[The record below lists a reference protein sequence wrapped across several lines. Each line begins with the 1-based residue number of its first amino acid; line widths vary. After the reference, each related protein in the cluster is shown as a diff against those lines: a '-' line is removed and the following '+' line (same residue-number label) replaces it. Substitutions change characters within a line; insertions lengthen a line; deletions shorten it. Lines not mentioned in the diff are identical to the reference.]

1 MSVAHTSHNQVIR
14 LGQIYNI
21 KMSEKVAVPQ
31 FKGIK
36 NDNNSKQVG
45 MEYFIDIVNF
55 NFDKTSTFGLSKTLC
70 PKREI
75 LIDESEENK
84 IDGIYQYRFLDKENV
99 LQTEVIVVCD
109 EKIYKTDI
117 SSNKTLIY
125 DGISKGKCSFATYQD
140 KLFIAN
146 GKDYPF
152 VYYGNEGLIS
162 QMGSPLAMVG
172 NNGGNLDGTYKYQ
185 LTYITDGGEEVTGA
199 VSNAITVGDGNG
211 NGQSIKLKLPIGYEG
226 TNSRKLYRTK
236 ANGNIFYLVT
246 TLDNTT
252 MEYNDNLS
260 DAFLVDEIPQ
270 VNNELPKP
278 YFLSVAGSKLFGGK
292 VDKYPTQLF
301 VTDVFGEIFDS
312 ASYIDVSNFGN
323 DNTAINGLSED
334 FNKIVVGTGKNI
346 FFVNPEDNSVV
357 LTRANVG
364 ILDGYSVAK
373 CPSFNNFA
381 GGLMFVSTE
390 YDVRL
395 MSGLQALPVS
405 TSLDNVTT
413 VNFAQNIQGT
423 LPSDLKGYGNI
434 ASIFYDYKY
443 MLQVDNVRYVFD
455 IRNSAWTKQRIKT
468 EHYESLPSVLAK
480 IDDELIN
487 GQMDGYLETEY
498 LLVKYR
504 DEECK
509 ALLESVEINA
519 QSDFTFV
526 EKLYFWFVFNENNK
540 MRLDVTVDSNTSYT
554 QNVEF
559 SLLDGA
565 YNEDYLE
572 TDYTRS
578 KYDMDYRVFNIY
590 RPCRWLKYKLSVDE
604 GTISLQ
610 NFEIAGQQISNKE

>member
-1 MSVAHTSHNQVIR
+1 MSQKIAIN
-14 LGQIYNI
+14 
-21 KMSEKVAVPQ
+21 E

-36 NDNNSKQVG
+36 NDANPKQSG
-45 MEYFIDIVNF
+45 AEYFFNIVNF
-55 NFDKTSTFGLSKTLC
+55 NFEDTSVLGLAKVLC

-75 LIDESEENK
+75 LIEEDQQ
-84 IDGIYQYRFLDKENV
+84 IDGIYEYRFLDKENV
-99 LQTEVIVVCD
+99 LQTEVIVVCNG
-109 EKIYKTDI
+109 KIYKTDI

-146 GKDYPF
+146 GKDVPF
-152 VYYGNEGLIS
+152 VYYGNEGVIS
-162 QMGSPLAMVG
+162 QMGTPLALVG
-172 NNGGNLDGTYKYQ
+172 NNDGNLTGTYKYQ
-185 LTYITDGGEEVTGA
+185 MTYITDGGEEVVGS
-199 VSNAITVGDGNG
+199 VSNSVTVTS
-211 NGQSIKLKLPIGYEG
+211 QSIKLKLPIGYDG
-226 TNSRKLYRTK
+226 TTSRKLYRTS
-236 ANGNIFYLVT
+236 ANGDTFYLVT
-246 TLDNTT
+246 TLDNTV
-252 MEYNDNLS
+252 MEYTDNLS
-260 DAFLVDEIPQ
+260 DAFLGAEIPP

-312 ASYIDVSNFGN
+312 ASYIDISNFGN

-357 LTRANVG
+357 LTRANIG

-405 TSLDNVTT
+405 TSLDNVST

-423 LPSDLKGYGNI
+423 LPNDLKGYGNI
-434 ASIFYDYKY
+434 ASMFYNYKY
-443 MLQVDNVRYVFD
+443 MLQVDSTRYIFD
-455 IRNSAWTKQRIKT
+455 IRNSAWTIQRIKT
-468 EHYESLPSVLAK
+468 ENFESIPSTFAVINDQLV
-480 IDDELIN
+480 N
-487 GQMDGYLETEY
+487 GQIDGYLETEY
-498 LLVKYR
+498 LLIKYR
-504 DEECK
+504 DEDCK
-509 ALLESVEINA
+509 AVLESVEINA

-526 EKLYFWFVFNENNK
+526 EKLYFWFTFTEDNR
-540 MRLDVTVDSNTSYT
+540 MRLEVTCDGNTSYT
-554 QNVEF
+554 QNSEF

-565 YNEDYLE
+565 FNDDYLE
-572 TDYTRS
+572 TDYTRCE
-578 KYDMDYRVFNIY
+578 YDMDYRVFNIY
-590 RPCRWLKYKLSVDE
+590 KPCRWLKYKLSVDK
-604 GTISLQ
+604 GTINLE

>member
-1 MSVAHTSHNQVIR
+1 MFVHRMLHRAVILIIRTYNNKMGDKFSVT
-14 LGQIYNI
+14 
-21 KMSEKVAVPQ
+21 Q

-36 NDNNSKQVG
+36 NDSNSKQVG
-45 MEYFIDIVNF
+45 MEYFTDIVNF
-55 NFDKTSTFGLSKTLC
+55 NFEPTSTCGLEKVLC

-75 LIDESEENK
+75 QIDEDN
-84 IDGIYQYRFLDKENV
+84 IDGIYEYRFLNQDNI
-99 LQTEVIVVCD
+99 LTTEIIVVCNGN
-109 EKIYKTDI
+109 IYKTDI

-125 DGISKGKCSFATYQD
+125 SGISKGKCSFATYQD

-152 VYYGNEGLIS
+152 VYYGNEGVIS

-172 NNGGNLDGTYKYQ
+172 NNDGNLTGTYKYQ
-185 LTYITDGGEEVTGA
+185 ITYITDGGEEVTGA
-199 VSNAITVGDGNG
+199 ISNSVDLSS
-211 NGQSIKLKLPIGYEG
+211 QSAKLKLPIGYDG
-226 TNSRKLYRTK
+226 TTARKLYRTQ

-246 TLDNTT
+246 TIDNSI
-252 MEYNDNLS
+252 MEYTDNLS
-260 DAFLVDEIPQ
+260 DNFLGDEVPQ
-270 VNNELPKP
+270 INNELPKP

-323 DNTAINGLSED
+323 DNTAINGLAED

-346 FFVNPEDNSVV
+346 FFVNPSDNSVV
-357 LTRANVG
+357 LTRANIG

-405 TSLDNVTT
+405 TSLDNVST

-423 LPSDLKGYGNI
+423 LPNDLKGYGNI
-434 ASIFYDYKY
+434 TSIFFDYKY
-443 MLQVDNVRYVFD
+443 MLQIDNVRYIFD

-468 EHYESLPSVLAK
+468 ENYESVPVVLAE
-480 IDDELIN
+480 IDDDLIN
-487 GQMDGYLETEY
+487 GQQDGYLETEY
-498 LLVKYR
+498 MLVKYR
-504 DEECK
+504 EEECK

-519 QSDFTFV
+519 QTDFTLV
-526 EKLYFWFVFNENNK
+526 EKLYFWFNFNENNK
-540 MRLDVTVDSNTSYT
+540 IRLDVTLDGNTAFT
-554 QNVEF
+554 KTEEF
-559 SLLDGA
+559 SLIDGA
-565 YNEDYLE
+565 FNSDFLI
-572 TDYTRS
+572 TDYTRC

-590 RPCRWLKYKLSVDE
+590 KPCRWLKYKLSVDE

-610 NFEIAGQQISNKE
+610 NFEISGQQISNKE

>member
-1 MSVAHTSHNQVIR
+1 MSQKIAIN
-14 LGQIYNI
+14 
-21 KMSEKVAVPQ
+21 E

-36 NDNNSKQVG
+36 NDSNPKQSG
-45 MEYFIDIVNF
+45 AEYFFNIVNF
-55 NFDKTSTFGLSKTLC
+55 NFENTSVLGLSKVLC
-70 PKREI
+70 PKREL
-75 LIDESEENK
+75 LIDEDEQ
-84 IDGIYQYRFLDKENV
+84 IDGIYEYRFLDKDNI
-99 LQTEVIVVCD
+99 LQTEVIVVCNG
-109 EKIYKTDI
+109 KIYKTDI

-125 DGISKGKCSFATYQD
+125 SGISKGRCSFATYQD

-146 GKDYPF
+146 GKDVPF
-152 VYYGNEGLIS
+152 VYYGNEGVVS
-162 QMGSPLAMVG
+162 QMGTPLALIG
-172 NNGGNLDGTYKYQ
+172 NNGGNLTGTYKYQ
-185 LTYITDGGEEVTGA
+185 MTYITDGGEEVVGS
-199 VSNAITVGDGNG
+199 VSNSVTVDA
-211 NGQSIKLKLPIGYEG
+211 QSIKLKLPIGYEG
-226 TNSRKLYRTK
+226 VNSRKLYRTS
-236 ANGNIFYLVT
+236 ANGNTFYLVT
-246 TLDNTT
+246 TIADNTT
-252 MEYNDNLS
+252 MEYIDNLS
-260 DAFLVDEIPQ
+260 DNFLGDEIPPI
-270 VNNELPKP
+270 NNELPKP

-357 LTRANVG
+357 LTRANIG

-405 TSLDNVTT
+405 TSLDNVST

-423 LPSDLKGYGNI
+423 LPADLKGYGNI
-434 ASIFYDYKY
+434 ASIFYNYKY
-443 MLQVDNVRYVFD
+443 MLQVDSTRYIFD
-455 IRNSAWTKQRIKT
+455 IRNSAWTIQRIKT
-468 EHYESLPSVLAK
+468 ENYESIPSTFAV
-480 IDDELIN
+480 IDDQLVN
-487 GQMDGYLETEY
+487 GQIDGYLETEY

-504 DEECK
+504 DEDCK
-509 ALLESVEINA
+509 AVLESVEINA

-526 EKLYFWFVFNENNK
+526 EKLYFWFTFTEDNK
-540 MRLDVTVDSNTSYT
+540 MRLEVTCDGNTSYT
-554 QNVEF
+554 QDSEF

-565 YNEDYLE
+565 FNDDYLE
-572 TDYTRS
+572 TDYTRCE
-578 KYDMDYRVFNIY
+578 YDMDYRVFNIY
-590 RPCRWLKYKLSVDE
+590 KPCRWLKYKLSVDK
-604 GTISLQ
+604 GTINLE

>member
-1 MSVAHTSHNQVIR
+1 MSQKIAIN
-14 LGQIYNI
+14 
-21 KMSEKVAVPQ
+21 E

-36 NDNNSKQVG
+36 NDANPKQSG
-45 MEYFIDIVNF
+45 AEYFFNIVNF
-55 NFDKTSTFGLSKTLC
+55 NFEDTSVLGLAKVLC

-75 LIDESEENK
+75 LIEEDQQ
-84 IDGIYQYRFLDKENV
+84 IDGIYEYRFLDKENV
-99 LQTEVIVVCD
+99 LQTEVIVVCNG
-109 EKIYKTDI
+109 KIYKTDI

-146 GKDYPF
+146 GKDVPF
-152 VYYGNEGLIS
+152 VYYGNEGVIS
-162 QMGSPLAMVG
+162 QMGSPLALVG
-172 NNGGNLDGTYKYQ
+172 NNDGNLTGTYKYQ
-185 LTYITDGGEEVTGA
+185 MTYITDGGEEVVGS
-199 VSNAITVGDGNG
+199 VSNSVTVTS
-211 NGQSIKLKLPIGYEG
+211 QSIKLKLPIGYEG
-226 TNSRKLYRTK
+226 TNSRKLYRTN
-236 ANGNIFYLVT
+236 ADGDTFYLVT
-246 TLDNTT
+246 TLANTE
-252 MEYNDNLS
+252 MEYTDNLS
-260 DAFLVDEIPQ
+260 DAFLGAEIPPI
-270 VNNELPKP
+270 NNELPKP

-312 ASYIDVSNFGN
+312 ASYIDISNFGN

-357 LTRANVG
+357 LTRANIG

-405 TSLDNVTT
+405 TSLDNVST

-423 LPSDLKGYGNI
+423 LPNDLKGYGNI
-434 ASIFYDYKY
+434 ASMFYNYKY
-443 MLQVDNVRYVFD
+443 MLQVDSTRYIFD
-455 IRNSAWTKQRIKT
+455 IRNSAWTIQRIKT
-468 EHYESLPSVLAK
+468 ENFESIPSTFAVINDQLV
-480 IDDELIN
+480 N
-487 GQMDGYLETEY
+487 GQIDGYLETEY
-498 LLVKYR
+498 LLIKYR
-504 DEECK
+504 DEDCK
-509 ALLESVEINA
+509 AVLESVEINA

-526 EKLYFWFVFNENNK
+526 EKLYFWFTFTEDNR
-540 MRLDVTVDSNTSYT
+540 MRLEVTCDGNTSYT
-554 QNVEF
+554 QNSEF

-565 YNEDYLE
+565 FNDDYLE
-572 TDYTRS
+572 TDYTRCE
-578 KYDMDYRVFNIY
+578 YDMDYRVFNIY
-590 RPCRWLKYKLSVDE
+590 KPCRWLKYKLSVDK
-604 GTISLQ
+604 GTINLE

>member
-1 MSVAHTSHNQVIR
+1 MGDKFSVS
-14 LGQIYNI
+14 
-21 KMSEKVAVPQ
+21 Q

-45 MEYFIDIVNF
+45 MEYFTDIVNF
-55 NFDKTSTFGLSKTLC
+55 NFDKTSTFGLSKVLC
-70 PKREI
+70 PKQEI
-75 LIDESEENK
+75 QIEEDN
-84 IDGIYQYRFLDKENV
+84 IDGIYEYRFLNQDNI
-99 LQTEVIVVCD
+99 LTTEIIVVCGG
-109 EKIYKTDI
+109 KIYKTDI
-117 SSNKTLIY
+117 HSNKTLIY
-125 DGISKGKCSFATYQD
+125 SGITKGKCSFATYQD

-152 VYYGNEGLIS
+152 VYYGNEGKIS

-172 NNGGNLDGTYKYQ
+172 NNDGNLTGEYKYQ

-199 VSNAITVGDGNG
+199 ISNTITVTD
-211 NGQSIKLKLPIGYEG
+211 QSIKLKLPIGYDG
-226 TNSRKLYRTK
+226 TTARKLYRTK
-236 ANGNIFYLVT
+236 ANGNIFYLVA
-246 TLDNTT
+246 TLDNATLETT
-252 MEYNDNLS
+252 DNLS
-260 DAFLVDEIPQ
+260 DNFLTDEIPQ
-270 VNNELPKP
+270 INNELPKP

-301 VTDVFGEIFDS
+301 VTDAFGEIFDS
-312 ASYIDVSNFGN
+312 ASFIDISNFGN

-346 FFVNPEDNSVV
+346 FFVNPTDNSVV

-413 VNFAQNIQGT
+413 VNYAQNIQGT
-423 LPSDLKGYGNI
+423 LPNDLKGYGNI

-443 MLQVDNVRYVFD
+443 MLQVDNLRYIFD

-468 EHYESLPSVLAK
+468 DNFESLPLVLAE
-480 IDDELIN
+480 IDNELIN
-487 GQMDGYLETEY
+487 GQIDGYLETEY
-498 LLVKYR
+498 MLIQYKE
-504 DEECK
+504 EECK
-509 ALLESVEINA
+509 AILESVEINA
-519 QSDFTFV
+519 QTEFTLI
-526 EKLYFWFVFNENNK
+526 EKLYFWFNFNENNK
-540 MRLDVTVDSNTSYT
+540 IRLDVTLDGNTAYT
-554 QNVEF
+554 KTEEF
-559 SLLDGA
+559 ALLDGA
-565 YNEDYLE
+565 FNEDFLI
-572 TDYTRS
+572 TDFTRC

-590 RPCRWLKYKLSVDE
+590 KPCRWLKYKLVVEE